1 MDSSL
6 IIALADT
13 DDQFHKTA
21 VQVAPELHS
30 EKVISDLVVS
40 ESVTGVGARLG
51 ERAGREVFENLVHD
65 PTVKTIHLNKRLME
79 RSLQTYVKHGARLSF
94 ADSVS
99 VRIMYD
105 MRIKEIASFDSD
117 FDGIEGITRI
127 H

>member
-1 MDSSL
+1 M

-13 DDQFHKTA
+13 DDQFHKSA
-21 VQVAPELHS
+21 VQVAHELQS
-30 EKVISDLVVS
+30 QKVISDLVVS

-51 ERAGREVFENLVHD
+51 QRAGREVFENLVHD
-65 PTVKTIHLNKRLME
+65 PTVKTVYLNKRLME
-79 RSLQTYVKHGARLSF
+79 PSLQVYVKYGARLSF

-99 VRIMYD
+99 VRIMHD

-117 FDGIEGITRI
+117 FDGMEGIARI